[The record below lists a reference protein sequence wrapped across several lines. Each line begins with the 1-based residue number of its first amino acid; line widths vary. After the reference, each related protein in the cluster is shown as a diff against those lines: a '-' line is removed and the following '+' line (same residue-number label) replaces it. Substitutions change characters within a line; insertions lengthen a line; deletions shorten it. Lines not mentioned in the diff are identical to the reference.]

1 MKIIIRFLIS
11 TFIILLTNIG
21 LFAQIAPKYS
31 NDFLAIGVGARA
43 LGMGNAVVTSSTDI
57 TSVYWNPSSLNKLD
71 RKMEIGAM
79 HSEYYAGISKYD
91 FLGVSYK
98 IDEKSAAG
106 ISMIRFAVDDIP
118 NTLDL
123 FDSDGNM
130 DYSRISSFSAGDYAF
145 LFTYSRALPIEGLSI
160 GANVKL
166 IRRVA
171 GNFADA
177 WGFGLDIAAL
187 YEMKNWKFGVNLRDV
202 TSTFNA
208 WKFNRE
214 ELREVFEQTGN
225 KIPENGL
232 ELTLPRMVLGIGYM
246 WNIAGK
252 FTLYPEISLPITT
265 DGKRNAPIKTDFIS
279 IDPSAGLE
287 FGYNDLVFVRFG
299 ASNFQQI
306 PEFDGETSLSWQP
319 NLGVGIKFRGIRLD
333 YALSNIGSMGIGL
346 YSHVFSLSY
355 AFNFSNSKLTQTGSF

>member
-1 MKIIIRFLIS
+1 MKFIIKFLIIIS
-11 TFIILLTNIG
+11 FIFFTG
-21 LFAQIAPKYS
+21 EWLFAQNAPKYS

-43 LGMGNAVVTSSTDI
+43 LGMGNAVTSSTTDI
-57 TSVYWNPSSLNKLD
+57 TSVYWNPASLNKLD

-98 IDEKSAAG
+98 FDDRSSAA

-130 DYSRISSFSAGDYAF
+130 DYSRIYSFSAGDYAF
-145 LFTYSRALPIEGLSI
+145 LFTYSRLLPVEGLSI

-171 GNFADA
+171 GNFANA
-177 WGFGLDIAAL
+177 WGFGFDIAAL
-187 YEMKNWKFGVNLRDV
+187 YEYKNWKFGANLRDV

-208 WKFNRE
+208 WRFNQE
-214 ELREVFEQTGN
+214 ELREVFEETGN
-225 KIPENGL
+225 EVPENGL
-232 ELTLPRMVLGIGYM
+232 ELTLPRLVIGVGYM
-246 WNIAGK
+246 WKIAGK
-252 FTLYPEISLPITT
+252 FTLYPEIAIPITT

-287 FGYNDLVFVRFG
+287 FGYNDLAFIRFG
-299 ASNFQQI
+299 ASNFQKI
-306 PEFDGETSLSWQP
+306 PKFNDKSSISWQP
-319 NLGVGIKFRGIRLD
+319 NLGVGIKFKGIRVD
-333 YALSNIGSMGIGL
+333 YALSNIGSQGIGL
-346 YSHVFSLSY
+346 YSHIFSLSY
-355 AFNFSNSKLTQTGSF
+355 AFDFSKKTSTGRF